1 MKQICFVN
9 ALLAVAMGNGAAVNW
24 CPEGFYQCPSWCCP
38 DKWSCGTA
46 SSGCH
51 HPLLAPPMDEVVA
64 FDIGEVVHA
73 TWDCRFKHMAVIGTD
88 TTGEPAELQT
98 CMQACNGTPTCL
110 AVYWR
115 QSDNNCHLLEGSFT
129 KSQWE
134 DKLSSDSE
142 YQSCF
147 KVGVSEDLLV

>member
-1 MKQICFVN
+1 
-9 ALLAVAMGNGAAVNW
+9 
-24 CPEGFYQCPSWCCP
+24 
-38 DKWSCGTA
+38 
-46 SSGCH
+46 
-51 HPLLAPPMDEVVA
+51 MDEVVA

-73 TWDCRFKHMAVIGTD
+73 TWDCRFKRMAVIGTD
-88 TTGEPAELQT
+88 TIGEPTDLPS
-98 CMQACNGTPTCL
+98 CMQACNGKPTCL

>member
-9 ALLAVAMGNGAAVNW
+9 ALLAVAMGYGAAVNS
-24 CPEGFYQCPSWCCP
+24 CHKGEYQCHNWCCP
-38 DKWSCGTA
+38 DGWSCGTPEKQ
-46 SSGCH
+46 GLWIHCGK
-51 HPLLAPPMDEVVA
+51 PMDEVVA

-115 QSDNNCHLLEGSFT
+115 QSDNNCQLLEGSFT